1 MNSKT
6 KLLAAFA
13 VALAMLVPLSM
24 TDSAQESDAGLQ
36 DTMDGLTGLFEGIG
50 DASTLPE
57 NIDKDLTVTD
67 DTAVV
72 GDVKMAAG
80 VTVTVESGASL
91 IMEMNSSFSL
101 TAGEGC
107 KFVFEEGSVLSYFG
121 SNYEF
126 KETTAVKVSGKAS
139 YTIVNTEPPKDKISI
154 NSKVTIAVD
163 KGTVVEVSDVIVK
176 FEGAVEATG
185 DLTVNVNGS
194 ITDII
199 AYIQNKEYNKID
211 ASADL
216 KVDFNIGKITVTTKD
231 DKFAVE
237 SGKASLS
244 VKASTPLANKTED
257 FRGNIVAES
266 KIECSVDDQK
276 FTEELNGSLDLKFNG
291 IEKVDILDP
300 STYKNIS
307 IDASGSFKSTMTADI
322 VTDDFTLKG
331 LKDTAELS
339 FSEDSATGSSE
350 FSIKELRIKQ
360 AVEGVE
366 TNVVINNLSAKGSFS
381 IDLKE
386 AEEKAKD
393 IDLPQVDVDSLKSK
407 IKNLLSQL
415 DSSNINFD
423 DLTAKVKDIANKV
436 RNTDFSKI
444 DAKDIEEILDNMES
458 LIAKITGD
466 DSFSFDDIDMESII
480 NSDFVQQ
487 MKDAAESV
495 DIEASMEISVGDL
508 EVETKGDVYNL
519 ITVNGFK
526 VDAKVT
532 ADSSLKVQANAKLD
546 KAEFTANAPG
556 AFQMATI
563 NGLEASVTYDGQ
575 VEAKI
580 TLKDAMTKDIKNGA
594 GSAVSAS
601 GIEIAISS
609 EDEVLS
615 LSVKGSMNNKSYAN
629 GTISSETG
637 LTDLSVKISLDL
649 SDIDIIGI
657 ISGEVSPMVILQ
669 NITVEEITG
678 KMSQTSQGITMDWGS
693 VKFDMENMIMSSEK
707 ITLSGTYTVHDSS
720 ISKIEGSIINY
731 HQPVMSF
738 GNYGFDSAEVTYT
751 MKDGSK
757 VIDKME
763 VADSKLIEK
772 ITVSGDV
779 NYGEIQSAVGI
790 FAAIGYYL
798 SEKELTVDGDGRLIM
813 SSFGFDYDLNG
824 TVYVTEF
831 IQIDGEN
838 YSLNFNGAYLAI
850 ADGDA
855 SKMTVQAAKG
865 YTLDPESY
873 EGFEIQDGYVVI
885 TDNYLTAVSVGEKF
899 KLTID
904 GKEQEATYG
913 QYVDADVADDVIW
926 LKDSSGTVYGD
937 VSDGSWSYE
946 YLYYGDLTL
955 TSVTGTEAKV
965 KSGETVSAESND
977 FYFAVPMEADVFT
990 VSAPSG
996 LIFTVDTEYAYSE
1009 SFCVSNAK
1017 TTYNGSEAYDITAT
1031 GPMSVKF
1038 PVKDENTVLYHIIN
1052 GVPVEMAGTYEV
1064 DENGQM
1070 YLCATLTSYSTYVL
1084 DSGTAGG
1091 LVLDMT
1097 MLVIIFAVFVV
1108 VIVAAVI
1115 VVKKKRAA

>member
-13 VALAMLVPLSM
+13 VALAMFVPLSM

-36 DTMDGLTGLFEGIG
+36 DAMDGLSGLFEGIG

-57 NIDKDLTVTD
+57 NIDKDMTVTD

-91 IMEMNSSFSL
+91 IMDMNSSFSL

-107 KFVFEEGSVLSYFG
+107 KFVFEQGSILSCFG
-121 SNYEF
+121 ATYEF
-126 KETTAVKVSGKAS
+126 KEDTPVKFSGKFS
-139 YTIVNTEPPKDKISI
+139 FTIVNTESQSNNIGV
-154 NSKVTIAVD
+154 NGKVTIAVD
-163 KGTVVEVSDVIVK
+163 KDTVLEVSDVVVK

-185 DLTVNVNGS
+185 EFTANVNGS

-199 AYIQNKEYNKID
+199 AYISNKEYNKID

-216 KVDFNIGKITVTTKD
+216 KVNVDVGKVSFTVGDTVIAVENETIALTVSVSTPASNKTDDFKANLALESKQQISIDGQEISGETSANFDLKFGGLENVDISDFSTLTNITCDVSGNVKSTLTADSIVFDDVFVMKGLKESLEINITDNSGTVKEESSLKELKINYTGDTTKAEITLNNLSSKNNFSID
-231 DKFAVE
+231 FSEAVQKSKDLDSIE
-237 SGKASLS
+237 IDIDELASL
-244 VKASTPLANKTED
+244 LADLRKEIADFDPSSIDISDLSEIDVHSMIEAARDLYSSEFGSIDIISDED
-257 FRGNIVAES
+257 AQALIDVAES
-266 KIECSVDDQK
+266 ITVD
-276 FTEELNGSLDLKFNG
+276 
-291 IEKVDILDP
+291 
-300 STYKNIS
+300 
-307 IDASGSFKSTMTADI
+307 A
-322 VTDDFTLKG
+322 
-331 LKDTAELS
+331 
-339 FSEDSATGSSE
+339 SSE
-350 FSIKELRIKQ
+350 FSIGEI
-360 AVEGVE
+360 V
-366 TNVVINNLSAKGSFS
+366 
-381 IDLKE
+381 
-386 AEEKAKD
+386 
-393 IDLPQVDVDSLKSK
+393 VDVKK
-407 IKNLLSQL
+407 
-415 DSSNINFD
+415 D
-423 DLTAKVKDIANKV
+423 DTSALV
-436 RNTDFSKI
+436 
-444 DAKDIEEILDNMES
+444 
-458 LIAKITGD
+458 
-466 DSFSFDDIDMESII
+466 
-480 NSDFVQQ
+480 
-487 MKDAAESV
+487 
-495 DIEASMEISVGDL
+495 
-508 EVETKGDVYNL
+508 
-519 ITVNGFK
+519 TVNGIK
-526 VDAKVT
+526 ADAKVT
-532 ADSSLKVQANAKLD
+532 IDDELNAQTNAKLD

-580 TLKDAMTKDIKNGA
+580 TLKDAMTKNIENGA

-601 GIEIAISS
+601 GIEIALSS

-649 SDIDIIGI
+649 SGIDIIGI

-779 NYGEIQSAVGI
+779 SYGEIQSTVGI
-790 FAAIGYYL
+790 FAIGYYL

-824 TVYVTEF
+824 TVYVTEY
-831 IQIDGEN
+831 IQIDGAY

-855 SKMTVQAAKG
+855 SKMTVQAARG

-913 QYVDADVADDVIW
+913 QYVDVDVADDVIW
-926 LKDSSGTVYGD
+926 LKDSSGTVYGG
-937 VSDGSWSYE
+937 VSDGSWYYQ

-965 KSGETVSAESND
+965 KSGETVSVESND

-990 VSAPSG
+990 VAAPSG
-996 LIFTVDTEYAYSE
+996 LIFTVDTEYADSE

-1017 TTYNGSEAYDITAT
+1017 TTYNGSEAYDITAS
-1031 GPMSVKF
+1031 GKMSVKF

-1115 VVKKKRAA
+1115 VVRKKRTA